1 MHDHLDAAAI
11 RSKEEIEWLLKVEKS
26 PATLNM
32 RYCIDC
38 KNTIGQV
45 DRPNTNL
52 ASEMWVPSQK
62 DIYDAISA
70 LSRLGI
76 RAQGDNLHK
85 LLPLSKCAGYF
96 QVPFSIKNGLI

>member
-1 MHDHLDAAAI
+1 MFTDLQRIIMHEHLDAAAI

-45 DRPNTNL
+45 DRTL
-52 ASEMWVPSQK
+52 
-62 DIYDAISA
+62 IS
-70 LSRLGI
+70 LRRCGYLPRRIFMMRSLRFRDLGSVH
-76 RAQGDNLHK
+76 RVTTSTSYSH
-85 LLPLSKCAGYF
+85 
-96 QVPFSIKNGLI
+96 